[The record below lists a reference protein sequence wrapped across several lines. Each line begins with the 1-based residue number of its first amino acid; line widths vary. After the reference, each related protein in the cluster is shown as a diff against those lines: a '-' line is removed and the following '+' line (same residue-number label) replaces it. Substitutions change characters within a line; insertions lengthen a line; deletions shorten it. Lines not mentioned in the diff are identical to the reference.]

1 MDLNLGGRTALIT
14 GASKGIGEACA
25 YGFAAEGAD
34 VILAA
39 RDTAKMERIAQD
51 IRSRHQ
57 VKATIIP
64 TDLRDAAALQA
75 LADKAAD
82 VDILVNNAGD
92 IPGGTLDKVDEATWR
107 HAWELKVF
115 GYINLCR
122 HYLPRM
128 TARKSGVIVNVIG
141 SGGERLTHNYIAGS
155 AGNASLMAFTRALGS
170 ASLADNVRVVGLNP
184 GAVLTDRVTGMFK
197 SVARERWGDESRFQ
211 ELVDAQP
218 ANSMSM
224 PEDIADMVVFLA
236 SDRARRV
243 SGTIVTVDGGMAN
256 FHGLAS

>member
-1 MDLNLGGRTALIT
+1 MDLNLRGKKVLVT
-14 GASKGIGEACA
+14 GASKGIGEAVA
-25 YGFAAEGAD
+25 FGFAAEGAD

-39 RDTAKMERIAQD
+39 RDGAKMGQIEHE
-51 IRSRHQ
+51 IRGRHQ
-57 VKATIIP
+57 VNVKVVP
-64 TDLRDAAALQA
+64 TDLRDGAALQA
-75 LADKAAD
+75 LADAAGD
-82 VDILVNNAGD
+82 IDILVNNAGD

-122 HYLPRM
+122 LILPKLL
-128 TARKSGVIVNVIG
+128 ARKSGVIVNVIG
-141 SGGERLTHNYIAGS
+141 TGGERLTHGYIAGS
-155 AGNASLMAFTRALGS
+155 TGNAALMAFTRALGS
-170 ASLADNVRVVGLNP
+170 ASLIDNVRVVGLNP

-197 SVARERWGDESRFQ
+197 SVARERWGDESRYQ
-211 ELVDAQP
+211 ELLDAQP

-256 FHGLAS
+256 YHGLAS

>member
-1 MDLNLGGRTALIT
+1 MDLNLRGKKALIT
-14 GASKGIGEACA
+14 GASKGIGEAVA

-39 RDTAKMERIAQD
+39 RDEAKMAEIERE
-51 IRSRHQ
+51 IRGRHQ
-57 VKATIIP
+57 VNVTVVR
-64 TDLRDAAALQA
+64 TDLRNSAQLHA
-75 LADKAAD
+75 LAERAAD
-82 VDILVNNAGD
+82 IDILVNNAGD

-122 HYLPRM
+122 LILPRM
-128 TARKSGVIVNVIG
+128 TARKNGVIVNVIG
-141 SGGERLTHNYIAGS
+141 TGGERLTHNYIAGS
-155 AGNASLMAFTRALGS
+155 TGNASLMAFSRALGS
-170 ASLADNVRVVGLNP
+170 ASLLDNVRVVGLNP
-184 GAVLTDRVTGMFK
+184 GAVLTDRMTDILK
-197 SVARERWGDESRFQ
+197 SVARERWGDEGRYG
-211 ELVDAQP
+211 ELIDAQP

-256 FHGLAS
+256 YHGLGS

>member
-1 MDLNLGGRTALIT
+1 MDLNLRGKKALVT
-14 GASKGIGEACA
+14 GASKGIGRATA
-25 YGFAAEGAD
+25 IGLAAEGCD
-34 VILAA
+34 VVLAA
-39 RDTAKMERIAQD
+39 RDEASLTALAREIGD
-51 IRSRHQ
+51 RHQ
-57 VKATIIP
+57 VAATVMAG
-64 TDLRDAAALQA
+64 DLRDGAHLRS
-75 LADKAAD
+75 LADRTRD
-82 VDILVNNAGD
+82 IDILINNAGD

-122 HYLPRM
+122 IVLPKL

-141 SGGERLTHNYIAGS
+141 TGGERLTHNYIAGS
-155 AGNASLMAFTRALGS
+155 TGNASLMAFSRALGS
-170 ASLADNVRVVGLNP
+170 ASLIDNVRVLGLNP

-211 ELVDAQP
+211 ELLDAQP

-256 FHGLAS
+256 YHGLAS